1 MNDIKNGKNHK
12 DQNLLSNS
20 TDDSKTGITAGNIG
34 ISKGWTSGTVH
45 ISTDGTN
52 RTDTIL
58 DMIAA
63 MKDTKKLNGK
73 TFADYMNNLSTQ
85 LASDSRLTP
94 ERESLESWIL
104 FKTVVPVFNAV
115 WLELESD
122 ASWVERLFI

>member
-1 MNDIKNGKNHK
+1 MATTTR

-20 TDDSKTGITAGNIG
+20 TDDSTTGITAGNIG
-34 ISKGWTSGTVH
+34 ISKGWTSGTIH

-85 LASDSRLTP
+85 LASDSSSNQTALKTGHNC
-94 ERESLESWIL
+94 
-104 FKTVVPVFNAV
+104 FKTVSRTPETLFPVSA
-115 WLELESD
+115 WMKKQP
-122 ASWVERLFI
+122 I